1 MNIKQLH
8 QQKSHNGKE
17 TAIKMTSILKAEL
30 ECKQDLIVQEELE
43 TGKIFSD
50 LHYKRWISQDELKF
64 IYLKLEKLGVAK
76 IEIDAVKKSNNL
88 GHLFWWDRLKN

>member
-1 MNIKQLH
+1 
-8 QQKSHNGKE
+8 
-17 TAIKMTSILKAEL
+17 MTSILKAEL

-50 LHYKRWISQDELKF
+50 LYYKRRISQDELKF
-64 IYLKLEKLGVAK
+64 IYLKLEKLGVSK

>member
-1 MNIKQLH
+1 M
-8 QQKSHNGKE
+8 
-17 TAIKMTSILKAEL
+17 
-30 ECKQDLIVQEELE
+30 QEELE

-50 LHYKRWISQDELKF
+50 LYYKRRISQDELKF
-64 IYLKLEKLGVAK
+64 IYLKLEKLGVSK

>member
-1 MNIKQLH
+1 
-8 QQKSHNGKE
+8 
-17 TAIKMTSILKAEL
+17 MTSILKAEL

-50 LHYKRWISQDELKF
+50 LYYKRRISQDELKF
-64 IYLKLEKLGVAK
+64 IYLKLEKLGVSK
-76 IEIDAVKKSNNL
+76 VEIDAVKKSNNL

>member
-30 ECKQDLIVQEELE
+30 ECKQDLTVQEELE

-50 LHYKRWISQDELKF
+50 LLA
-64 IYLKLEKLGVAK
+64 L
-76 IEIDAVKKSNNL
+76 
-88 GHLFWWDRLKN
+88 